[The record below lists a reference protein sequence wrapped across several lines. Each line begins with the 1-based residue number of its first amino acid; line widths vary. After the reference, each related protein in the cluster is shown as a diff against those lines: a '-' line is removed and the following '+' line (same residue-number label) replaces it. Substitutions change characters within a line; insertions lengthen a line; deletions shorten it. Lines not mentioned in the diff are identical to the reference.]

1 MKGLFS
7 GLTRLSLRFRLVT
20 LILAALIS
28 VAGVIAITQ
37 LRQELI
43 PAVEFPQTTIFAQTS
58 GLTSE
63 QVLNLITN
71 PIEQGIDANIEEI
84 TSVESTTTGSFG
96 AIITAYNDFGLN
108 QPRLREEIQAV
119 INDLAIPLRRIQAPA
134 DQAPEAFAAALLAD
148 LTPDVLIYLAESDSN
163 LLFQLSPEVWAT
175 LNPETIS
182 AVMGY
187 LADQTEE
194 QSTNPLLQLIE
205 QEVSPALVNLPQ
217 IASVSVSG
225 GQQLPDEGSTVTAT
239 DGSTTARSVVLSLS
253 PEVWAIASQS
263 LFGEA
268 VALDDAAVE
277 RLSVLE
283 YSIPEGIPQ
292 LPASWQ
298 MDRFYDASDLY
309 EMRSLTRTTGTVF
322 NNFVTSGEIV
332 GSLGQ
337 TNDLTPEVVAEML
350 SIDPTLVNYFKA
362 EHLAALSSDVF
373 NVLPAEFIAGLD
385 GFTRD
390 QLAARTLASAITGEL
405 ANPVPVD
412 LPQAWRIA
420 PPQLIT
426 FSFDDLPLATFSVAG
441 TGEIVT
447 DASAAPTD
455 APADT
460 TTDASAD
467 SADAPAAQ
475 EIPEGP
481 RLPLQFGFIG
491 LALSIELDTADDL
504 INLTLPE
511 AAAAQFGATS
521 LPPAQLFN
529 FLALLQDPE
538 SLPEGMSLP
547 IAIDPADIIGAL
559 DPEVFTF
566 IAQYD
571 PEFLS
576 TLSAD
581 IYNWMSDEALAVPE
595 LAPPLGAVWDALA
608 SQPQFATEPLDT
620 AADLIALGSGSA
632 ASVLNM
638 INSSVPEGFEGY
650 EVRLFDSLS
659 PAALRYLALQETGF
673 YSSIAPEVLA
683 KLSPA
688 GLAVIPADVL
698 ASLDPELAARLT
710 AIASGE
716 VVSAAS
722 ELSAL
727 YQTDVP
733 PEDPTAPA
741 INSEW
746 QFVGDFVGVELNS
759 ADDFFRFFPNP
770 ANFFNSMFDS
780 AQGASFAVGMFGN
793 MPAEAVRYIDTRGPD
808 IWNNVIDSALVLL
821 SEEGRAALPTA
832 IQERLASGGE
842 RFVPTSA
849 ITRTDGASSMFVTV
863 YQADGTNTVEA
874 FHAADDIMR
883 RIDEGNDSITV
894 TVGFEQASFIEE
906 SISGVAREGGLG
918 AVFAIL
924 VILVFLSGG
933 AAWRRGAR
941 AMSGAVIAAVFIAIL
956 LVLTINESNA
966 TGGDLGAAFNQLDVV
981 IRVLLIGGVVIGFAI
996 WLWPGNLPRPAWRS
1010 TLVTA
1015 MSIPLSVLMAFMLM
1029 RWLPPIVNDALSP
1042 FADGSS
1048 LIGFLLRLFPQSI
1061 TINIMTLS
1069 GLTVAI
1075 GRVVDDSIVVLENIF
1090 RQIQEGGDRK
1100 QAIITGTRD
1109 VSVAIF
1115 AATVITVVVFLPL
1128 GLTGGII
1135 SEFFLPFG
1143 LAVTYSLMASF
1154 VVAVT
1159 VVPVLAYL
1167 LLDENEI
1174 SHEHEQ
1180 GALEKL
1186 YLPVLKWALS
1196 GWGPRLIVIVFAIVS
1211 FVLAAVL
1218 LAGRPQTFLPSFGE
1232 PQLAVAVN
1240 LPTGT
1245 PILETNRLADE
1256 FEAYI
1261 ATLPEGE
1268 ITGVQTIVGSAG
1280 FTLESLLL
1288 GGADVSENVSS
1299 ITLSVEGE
1307 GEALN
1312 DLTREIRTEA
1322 ERIFG
1327 AENVTV
1333 SASSLTE
1340 QGFGGFEIVVAGEQA
1355 DIEAANTA
1363 IIEVLNAVDG
1373 LANVSS
1379 NLDSFGGG
1387 GGSATTYLRVDGRS
1401 AVKFTGELETENT
1414 LGVTQS
1420 AIQAILDAQTAG
1432 TLPTSL
1438 SVEQGFTSELQ
1449 SEGFT
1454 SVGRAMG
1461 IAIVFVI
1468 VILIITFGSFVHWLD
1483 IISSVAVAPVGAAI
1497 LLTLTN
1503 RVLGI
1508 SALIGMLML
1517 IGIVVTNAVVLIDR
1531 VQANRRERK
1540 MNVTDALM
1548 EAGDRRLR
1556 PILMTAIATIFALVP
1571 LAVGLS
1577 EGAII
1582 ASELGTVVIGGLFS
1596 STLLTLILVPVLY
1609 STLSGRKASEAKPS
1623 TETAGAGSA
1632 AD

>member
-20 LILAALIS
+20 LILALLIS
-28 VAGVIAITQ
+28 VAGIIAITQ

-43 PAVEFPQTTIFAQTS
+43 PAVEFPQTTIFAQTT

-71 PIEQGIDANIEEI
+71 PIEQGIDAQIEEI

-108 QPRLREEIQAV
+108 QPRLRAEIQQV
-119 INDLAIPLRRIQAPA
+119 LDSLSIPLRRIQAPA
-134 DQAPEAFAAALLAD
+134 DQAPEAFAASLLAD
-148 LTPDVLIYLAESDSN
+148 LTPDVLIYLAENDAN
-163 LLFQLSPEVWAT
+163 MLFQLSPEVWGALSPET
-175 LNPETIS
+175 LN
-182 AVMGY
+182 AVVAY
-187 LADQTEE
+187 LADQTEQ

-205 QEVSPALVNLPQ
+205 QEVSPALVNLPL

-225 GQQLPDEGSTVTAT
+225 GQQLPDESGSSGATESTVTA
-239 DGSTTARSVVLSLS
+239 RSVLLSIS
-253 PEVWAIASQS
+253 PEVWTIASQS
-263 LFGEA
+263 LFGE
-268 VALDDAAVE
+268 VITLDDAAIE
-277 RLSVLE
+277 RVRAIE
-283 YSIPEGIPQ
+283 YSIPNGAPQ

-298 MDRFYDASDLY
+298 MDRFFDASDLE
-309 EMRSLTRTTGTVF
+309 EMSTLTRTIGAVL
-322 NNFVTSGEIV
+322 NSFVNTGEIV

-337 TNDLTPEVVAEML
+337 TNDLTPEVVTAML
-350 SIDPTLVNYFKA
+350 AIDPTLVNYFKA
-362 EHLAALSSDVF
+362 EHLAAMSSDVF
-373 NVLPAEFIAGLD
+373 NVLPAEFIEGLD

-390 QLAARTLASAITGEL
+390 QLAARTLAGAITGEL

-412 LPQAWRIA
+412 LPQPWRIA

-441 TGEIVT
+441 TGDMI
-447 DASAAPTD
+447 SAGAPTEAGSATTD
-455 APADT
+455 APAE
-460 TTDASAD
+460 SA
-467 SADAPAAQ
+467 ADAPVVQ
-475 EIPEGP
+475 EVPEGP

-491 LALSIELDTADDL
+491 LSLGLELDTADDL
-504 INLTLPE
+504 INLELPE
-511 AAAAQFGATS
+511 SAAAQFGATS

-538 SLPEGMSLP
+538 SLPEGVSLP
-547 IAIDPADIIGAL
+547 IAIDPAAIISAI

-581 IYNWMSDEALAVPE
+581 IYDWMSDEALAIAE
-595 LAPPLGAVWDALA
+595 LAPPLDQVWDALA
-608 SQPQFATEPLDT
+608 SQPQFSENPLDT
-620 AADLIALGSGSA
+620 AADLVALGNGSA
-632 ASVLNM
+632 ASVLNQ
-638 INSSVPEGFEGY
+638 INASVPEGFEGY

-659 PAALRYLALQETGF
+659 PGTLRYLALQESGF
-673 YSSIAPEVLA
+673 YSNLDPEVLA
-683 KLSPA
+683 KFSPA
-688 GLAVIPADVL
+688 GLAIIPADVL

-710 AIASGE
+710 SIASGE
-716 VVSAAS
+716 TASAATD
-722 ELSAL
+722 LAAL
-727 YQTDVP
+727 YQTDAP
-733 PEDPTAPA
+733 PEDPNAPA
-741 INSEW
+741 VNSEW

-780 AQGASFAVGMFGN
+780 AQGAAFAEGLFGN
-793 MPAEAVRYIDTRGPD
+793 MPPEAISYVDTRGPD
-808 IWNNVIDSALVLL
+808 IWNNVIDRALLL
-821 SEEGRAALPTA
+821 MSDEGRAALPTA

-842 RFVPTSA
+842 RFEPTAA
-849 ITRTDGASSMFVTV
+849 ITRTNGSSSMFITV
-863 YQADGTNTVEA
+863 YQADDANTVEA
-874 FHAADDIMR
+874 FHAADAVMQ
-883 RIDEGNDSITV
+883 RIDAENDGITV

-918 AVFAIL
+918 AIFAIL

-941 AMSGAVIAAVFIAIL
+941 AGTGAVVAAVFLAL
-956 LVLTINESNA
+956 LLILTINASNA

-981 IRVLLIGGVVIGFAI
+981 IRVLLIGGVVIGLAI
-996 WLWPGNLPRPAWRS
+996 WLYPGNIPRPAWRS

-1029 RWLPPIVNDALSP
+1029 RWLPPIVNGALAP
-1042 FADGSS
+1042 LADGSP
-1048 LIGFLLRLFPQSI
+1048 LISFLLRLFPESI

-1143 LAVTYSLMASF
+1143 LAVTYSLLSSF

-1159 VVPVLAYL
+1159 IVPVLAYL
-1167 LLDENEI
+1167 LLDENEVA
-1174 SHEHEQ
+1174 HEHEQ
-1180 GALEKL
+1180 SWLEKL
-1186 YLPVLKWALS
+1186 YLPVLHWALS
-1196 GWGPRLIVIVFAIVS
+1196 GWVPRLLVIGAAIVS
-1211 FVLAAVL
+1211 FVLAIGL
-1218 LAGRPQTFLPSFGE
+1218 LLGRPQTFLPSFGE
-1232 PQLAVAVN
+1232 PQLSVAVE
-1240 LPTGT
+1240 LPSGT
-1245 PILETNRLADE
+1245 SILESNRLAEE

-1261 ATLPEGE
+1261 ETLPEGE
-1268 ITGVQTIVGSAG
+1268 IARVQTIVGSAG
-1280 FTLESLLL
+1280 FTLQSLLL
-1288 GGADVSENVSS
+1288 GGADVSENVLS
-1299 ITLSVEGE
+1299 ITLAVEVG

-1312 DLTREIRTEA
+1312 NLTREIRTEA

-1327 AENVTV
+1327 ADYVTV
-1333 SASSLTE
+1333 SAASISE
-1340 QGFGGFEIVVAGEQA
+1340 QGLGGFQIIVAGEQT
-1355 DIEAANTA
+1355 DIVATNEQ
-1363 IIEVLNAVDG
+1363 IIAVLNGVDG

-1379 NLDSFGGG
+1379 NLDSFGGAG
-1387 GGSATTYLRVDGRS
+1387 GTATTYLRVNGRS
-1401 AVKFTGELETENT
+1401 AVQFTGELETQNT
-1414 LGVTQS
+1414 LGVSQD
-1420 AIQAILDAQTAG
+1420 AIQAILDAQAAG
-1432 TLPTSL
+1432 ELPATL

-1454 SVGRAMG
+1454 SVGRAMA
-1461 IAIVFVI
+1461 IAIVFVV

-1497 LLTLTN
+1497 LLTLGN

-1609 STLSGRKASEAKPS
+1609 STLSGKKASAAKSAVEPAVS
-1623 TETAGAGSA
+1623 GSP